1 MPIAS
6 VSSSLLPFSRWLDLD
21 CFTDLL
27 RSTPTQARF
36 IDHHAYFLFR
46 RNSAR
51 KRRTKKGPFFR
62 WRRAWCE
69 CESPRDPLGSERQRA
84 GGQARKRVHLLL
96 LLRVNE
102 ETRCHCHGRGWA
114 VRTSQPE
121 GVTCQKRS
129 PSPKL
134 GRDLGAVGR
143 SEAAAE
149 LTRPTPNQ
157 PLAIPESPP
166 PPSISYYKYPTSPS
180 PNNPSSSPPNATP
193 PSKFT

>member
-1 MPIAS
+1 M
-6 VSSSLLPFSRWLDLD
+6 LTF
-21 CFTDLL
+21 CFGGTL
-27 RSTPTQARF
+27 QEKEEQK
-36 IDHHAYFLFR
+36 
-46 RNSAR
+46 
-51 KRRTKKGPFFR
+51 KRPFFR

-69 CESPRDPLGSERQRA
+69 RESPRDPLGSERQRA

-96 LLRVNE
+96 LLRVSE
-102 ETRCHCHGRGWA
+102 ETRCHCHARGWA

-121 GVTCQKRS
+121 RVTCQKRS

-157 PLAIPESPP
+157 PLAIPESPAP
-166 PPSISYYKYPTSPS
+166 RPAPPSISYYKYPTSPS